1 MVSFMC
7 TLKHCKKK
15 YLFQSQYDQSKQ
27 GLRKSRANIDFSIL
41 SLFPEVFLFAALTA
55 LKMLGAHFHNY
66 NSSCLIWKDLQ
77 PNIASLQKHPKNKH
91 LL

>member
-15 YLFQSQYDQSKQ
+15 NLFQSQYDQGKK
-27 GLRKSRANIDFSIL
+27 GLRKSRAIIHFSIL
-41 SLFPEVFLFAALTA
+41 SLFPEVFLSAALTA
-55 LKMLGAHFHNY
+55 FKMLCAHFPIY

-77 PNIASLQKHPKNKH
+77 PNIASLQKHAKK
-91 LL
+91 